1 MYSDLLYRH
10 SLLFKASTYETHLAR
25 FINSTSG
32 YWQCLDPL
40 QSSCKLSVL
49 PTCPKLTS
57 QRSAHIGCSHVYCP
71 PILPDQQGGMATVLL
86 LCLLY
91 SPSTQNMRG
100 AARALAEYSL
110 LLL

>member
-10 SLLFKASTYETHLAR
+10 SLLFNVSTHETYLAR

-40 QSSCKLSVL
+40 QSSCKLSML

-57 QRSAHIGCSHVYCP
+57 QKKRTHWLQPCVLPSHP
-71 PILPDQQGGMATVLL
+71 P
-86 LCLLY
+86 
-91 SPSTQNMRG
+91 
-100 AARALAEYSL
+100 
-110 LLL
+110 